1 MIFHALAVAALGTT
15 MCMAQG
21 MGQSGMGQQPGQGPQ
36 GQSSTGMGQQGGLG
50 SNMPD
55 TMSHD
60 TGMDGSNMMKSPD
73 QMFVVKAAQGG
84 MAEVA
89 MGNIAKQNGGS
100 DAVKQF
106 GDKMVTDHSK
116 SNDELKQLA
125 QQKGINLPSG
135 PSAKEKRTSK
145 MMRSKQGADFDKA
158 YIQDMVKDH
167 ETDVAEFRKE
177 AQSGKDP
184 EVKAWAHKTLPTLEQ
199 HLADAKQVAGQ
210 VGADTNKKSAGAMSS
225 QQQ

>member
-1 MIFHALAVAALGTT
+1 MSAQRMIFHALAVAALGA
-15 MCMAQG
+15 MCMAQNSPASKG
-21 MGQSGMGQQPGQGPQ
+21 MGQPGTSQQGIGQQGP
-36 GQSSTGMGQQGGLG
+36 SSTGMGQQGGMG

-60 TGMDGSNMMKSPD
+60 TSMNDSQMKSPD
-73 QMFVVKAAQGG
+73 QALIMKAAQGG

-106 GDKMVTDHSK
+106 GDKMVTDHSQA
-116 SNDELKQLA
+116 NDQLKQLA
-125 QQKGINLPSG
+125 QQKGITLPSS
-135 PSAKEKRTSK
+135 PSAKDKRTSK
-145 MMRSKQGADFDKA
+145 MLQSKQGSDFDKA

-177 AQSGKDP
+177 AQNGKDP
-184 EVKAWAHKTLPTLEQ
+184 AVKAWAQNNSAYLGTAFGGRK
-199 HLADAKQVAGQ
+199 AGCWT
-210 VGADTNKKSAGAMSS
+210 GGSRH
-225 QQQ
+225 